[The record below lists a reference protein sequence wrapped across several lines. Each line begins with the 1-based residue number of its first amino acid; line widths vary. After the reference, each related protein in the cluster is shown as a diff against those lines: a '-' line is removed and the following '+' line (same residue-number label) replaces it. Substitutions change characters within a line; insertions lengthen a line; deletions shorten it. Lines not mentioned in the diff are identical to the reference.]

1 VLLDCGPLFA
11 KQRQQATRAKL
22 KCGAYDYATGQEFVN
37 YTEINAMARQII
49 PLLGLASILGGCTV
63 TSGRLDPTYELA
75 SEKVRPGISVL
86 LRDSLELIRGK
97 KIGLLTNQTG
107 VNEKRDSD
115 IDLLRGDA
123 AKKANV
129 NLVVLFSPEHGIRG
143 TEDRE
148 GIANSVDEKS
158 GLPIISLYGKET
170 TAPPDSEMKKIDALV
185 FDLQDIGTR
194 TWTYVGAMVYSMRA
208 AARTGK
214 TMIVLDRPNPITGY
228 YVEGPVLD
236 SSLANPD
243 DPSPSRPGQAYA
255 LYPMPLRHGMTIGE
269 MALMFNEVL
278 GIRANLKVVPMHGW
292 RRELWFDR
300 TGLPWV
306 RPSPNMPSLQS
317 AMLYPGLV
325 AFEGS
330 NLSVGRGTPAA
341 FQLVGAPWLKSEQVV
356 KMLKDREM
364 HGVRFIAEKFTPA
377 NPTDGKYANQEIE
390 GIRILITNR
399 GSMQPSRVGAALL
412 WAIAKTSPTDL
423 KLNERAFDLR
433 FGAPRIREALMRG
446 DDPDAVIDREYR
458 EAYEFREKT
467 RKYLLYQ

>member
-1 VLLDCGPLFA
+1 
-11 KQRQQATRAKL
+11 
-22 KCGAYDYATGQEFVN
+22 
-37 YTEINAMARQII
+37 MARQII
-49 PLLGLASILGGCTV
+49 PVLGLTLILGACTV

-75 SEKVRPGISVL
+75 SETVRPGITVL
-86 LRDSLELIRGK
+86 LRDSMELIRGK
-97 KIGLLTNQTG
+97 RIGLLTNQTG

-123 AKKANV
+123 AKKADV
-129 NLVVLFSPEHGIRG
+129 TLTVLFSPEHGIRG

-148 GIANSVDEKS
+148 GIANAVDEKS
-158 GLPIISLYGKET
+158 GLPIISLYGTQT
-170 TAPPDSEMKKIDALV
+170 TAPPDSEMQKIDALV

-214 TMIVLDRPNPITGY
+214 TIIVLDRPNPITGY

-243 DPSPSRPGQAYA
+243 DPTPSRPGQAYA
-255 LYPMPLRHGMTIGE
+255 LYPVPLRHGMTIGE

-278 GIRANLKVVPMHGW
+278 NIKANLKVVPMRGW

-330 NLSVGRGTPAA
+330 NLSVGRGTPTA
-341 FQLVGAPWLKSEQVV
+341 FQVLGAPWLKAEQVV
-356 KMLKDREM
+356 QMLRDREM
-364 HGVRFIAEKFTPA
+364 RGVRFIVDKFTPRD
-377 NPTDGKYANQEIE
+377 PTDGKYPNQEIN

-399 GSMQPSRVGAALL
+399 STMQPSRVGAALL
-412 WAIAKTSPTDL
+412 WAIAKTSPNDL
-423 KLNERAFDLR
+423 KLDNRAFDLR
-433 FGAPRIREALMRG
+433 FGAPRIREALLQG
-446 DDPDAVIDREYR
+446 ENPDAVIDREYR

-467 RKYLLYQ
+467 RKYLLYR